1 MADPSSYRPRPGEI
15 PDSPGVYRFRD
26 EHRRVIYVGKA
37 KSLRQRLAN
46 YFQDLANLH
55 PRTRTMVTT
64 AASVEWTVVS
74 TEVEALQLEYSW
86 IKEYDPRFN
95 VKYRDDKSYPY
106 LAVTMNEEFPRVQ
119 VMRGHKKKGVR
130 YFGPYGHAWAIR
142 DTVDLLLRV
151 FPVRTCSAGVFKNA
165 ARTGRPCLLGYIG
178 KCSAPCVERISAED
192 HQELAEEFCDF
203 MAGRTGTY
211 LRRLERK
218 MGEAAE
224 DMEYERAARLRDDI
238 GALRKAMEKS
248 AVVLADATD
257 ADLIAVAEDELEA
270 AVQIFHVRGG
280 RVRGQRGW
288 VTDKVEEITTGALVE
303 HALQQLYGEE
313 TGDAVPKEV
322 LVPALPDPVEPVQ
335 EWLADRRGSG
345 VSLRIPQRGDKK
357 ALMETVQRNAQQALV
372 LHKTKR
378 ASDLTTRSRALEEI
392 ADALD
397 LDSAPLRIECYD
409 ISHLQGDDVVASMVV
424 FEDGLARKSE
434 YRRFQIKG
442 FRGQD
447 DVRSM
452 HEVITR
458 RFRRYLAEK
467 ERTGEWADGEDPGE
481 GTPRADGRDRVLSAT
496 PGSPAAPGGEA
507 DSSHQSAPAHQPA
520 PGHAAT
526 SGQEAAL
533 GRDAAPGQEAA
544 PSHEAAPGREAAP
557 GDEATPGQE
566 AAPGHHA
573 APGHQAA
580 PSQEAAPDHQ
590 AAAPGHGAAD
600 DLALADGSGLKDE
613 DGRPK
618 RFAYPP
624 QLVVVD
630 GGQPQVAAAQR
641 ALDELG
647 IDDIAVCGLAKR
659 LEEVWLP
666 GEDDPVV
673 LPRTSEGLYLL
684 QRVRDEAHRFAIT
697 YQRTKRAKRFRSSPL
712 DDVPGLGETRK
723 QALIKHFG
731 SVKKLRSATIDQIC
745 EVPGIGRKTA
755 ETVAVALARSAP
767 ATPAVNTA
775 TGEIMDDEDGA
786 PETTA
791 DAPGEPVSAGTPDER
806 RGQER

>member
-1 MADPSSYRPRPGEI
+1 MADPSSYRPKPGQI

-46 YFQDLANLH
+46 YFQDLSGLH

-130 YFGPYGHAWAIR
+130 YFGPYAHAWAIR

-178 KCSAPCVERISAED
+178 KCSAPCVGRVSAEE
-192 HQELAEEFCDF
+192 HGELSEEFCDF

-211 LRRLERK
+211 LRRLEK
-218 MGEAAE
+218 QMMEAAE
-224 DMEYERAARLRDDI
+224 EMEYERAARLRDDI
-238 GALRKAMEKS
+238 EALKKAMEKN

-288 VTDKVEEITTGALVE
+288 VTDKVEDVTTGALVE

-313 TGDAVPKEV
+313 RGDSVPKEV
-322 LVPALPDPVEPVQ
+322 LVPALPEPVEPVQ
-335 EWLADRRGSG
+335 EWLTERRGSN

-357 ALMETVQRNAQQALV
+357 ALMETVERNAQQALV
-372 LHKTKR
+372 LHKTRR

-392 ADALD
+392 AEALD

-424 FEDGLARKSE
+424 FEDGLQRKSE

-442 FRGQD
+442 FEGQD

-458 RFRRYLAEK
+458 RFRRYIAEK
-467 ERTGEWADGEDPGE
+467 ERTGEWTDGEN
-481 GTPRADGRDRVLSAT
+481 
-496 PGSPAAPGGEA
+496 
-507 DSSHQSAPAHQPA
+507 
-520 PGHAAT
+520 
-526 SGQEAAL
+526 
-533 GRDAAPGQEAA
+533 
-544 PSHEAAPGREAAP
+544 
-557 GDEATPGQE
+557 
-566 AAPGHHA
+566 
-573 APGHQAA
+573 
-580 PSQEAAPDHQ
+580 
-590 AAAPGHGAAD
+590 
-600 DLALADGSGLKDE
+600 ALADTTGTPLADAPLTDATEAPLTSSLKDD

-630 GGQPQVAAAQR
+630 GGQPQVAAAKR

-659 LEEVWLP
+659 LEEVWVP
-666 GEDDPVV
+666 DDDDPVV
-673 LPRTSEGLYLL
+673 LPRSSEGLYLL

-697 YQRTKRAKRFRSSPL
+697 YQRTKRAKRFRAGPL
-712 DDVPGLGETRK
+712 DEVPGLGETRK

-731 SVKKLRSATIDQIC
+731 SVKRLRAATIEQIC

-755 ETVAVALARSAP
+755 ETIAVALARAASP
-767 ATPAVNTA
+767 APAVNTA
-775 TGEIMDDEDGA
+775 TGEIIDDEEPDTTAGSPGDPVTTGA
-786 PETTA
+786 PE
-791 DAPGEPVSAGTPDER
+791 ER
-806 RGQER
+806 RGQET

>member
-106 LAVTMNEEFPRVQ
+106 LAVTMNEQFPRVQ

-178 KCSAPCVERISAED
+178 KCSAPCVERVSAEE
-192 HQELAEEFCDF
+192 HRELAEEFCDF

-211 LRRLERK
+211 LRRLEKR
-218 MGEAAE
+218 MAEAAE
-224 DMEYERAARLRDDI
+224 EMEYERAARLRDDI
-238 GALRKAMEKS
+238 EALKKAMEKN

-335 EWLADRRGSG
+335 QWLTGRRGSA
-345 VSLRIPQRGDKK
+345 VSLRIPQRGDKR
-357 ALMETVQRNAQQALV
+357 ALMETVQRNAQQALA

-392 ADALD
+392 ADALE

-467 ERTGEWADGEDPGE
+467 ERTGEWADGEEPE
-481 GTPRADGRDRVLSAT
+481 HA
-496 PGSPAAPGGEA
+496 
-507 DSSHQSAPAHQPA
+507 QQPA
-520 PGHAAT
+520 
-526 SGQEAAL
+526 
-533 GRDAAPGQEAA
+533 DARQPVDVPA
-544 PSHEAAPGREAAP
+544 
-557 GDEATPGQE
+557 
-566 AAPGHHA
+566 
-573 APGHQAA
+573 
-580 PSQEAAPDHQ
+580 
-590 AAAPGHGAAD
+590 
-600 DLALADGSGLKDE
+600 LKDD

-630 GGQPQVAAAQR
+630 GGQPQVAAARR

-697 YQRTKRAKRFRSSPL
+697 YQRAKRAKRFRSSPL

-755 ETVAVALARSAP
+755 ETIAAALAQAAP
-767 ATPAVNTA
+767 AAPAVNTA
-775 TGEIMDDEDGA
+775 TGEIMEDEDGA

-791 DAPGEPVSAGTPDER
+791 DAPGEPVSAGAPEER

>member
-1 MADPSSYRPRPGEI
+1 MADPSSYRPVPGQI

-178 KCSAPCVERISAED
+178 KCSAPCVGRISADE
-192 HQELAEEFCDF
+192 HRELAEEFCDF

-211 LRRLERK
+211 LRRLEK
-218 MGEAAE
+218 QMTEAAE
-224 DMEYERAARLRDDI
+224 EMEYERAARLRDDI
-238 GALRKAMEKS
+238 EALKKAMEKN

-313 TGDAVPKEV
+313 TGDSVPKEV
-322 LVPALPDPVEPVQ
+322 LVPALPDPLEPVQ
-335 EWLADRRGSG
+335 EWLTGRRGSN

-357 ALMETVQRNAQQALV
+357 ALMETVARNAQQALV

-392 ADALD
+392 AEALD

-424 FEDGLARKSE
+424 FEDGLQRKSE

-442 FRGQD
+442 FEGQD

-458 RFRRYLAEK
+458 RFKRYIAEK
-467 ERTGEWADGEDPGE
+467 EKTGEWVD
-481 GTPRADGRDRVLSAT
+481 
-496 PGSPAAPGGEA
+496 EA
-507 DSSHQSAPAHQPA
+507 S
-520 PGHAAT
+520 
-526 SGQEAAL
+526 QEVAQDDF
-533 GRDAAPGQEAA
+533 RDA
-544 PSHEAAPGREAAP
+544 
-557 GDEATPGQE
+557 
-566 AAPGHHA
+566 
-573 APGHQAA
+573 
-580 PSQEAAPDHQ
+580 
-590 AAAPGHGAAD
+590 
-600 DLALADGSGLKDE
+600 SGNTLTE
-613 DGRPK
+613 DNGRPK
-618 RFAYPP
+618 KFAYPP

-630 GGQPQVAAAQR
+630 GGRPQVAAAKK

-647 IDDIAVCGLAKR
+647 IDDVAVCGLAKR

-666 GEDDPVV
+666 DEEDPVV

-712 DDVPGLGETRK
+712 DDVPGLGDTRK
-723 QALIKHFG
+723 QALLKHFG
-731 SVKKLRSATIDQIC
+731 SLKKLRSATIDQIC

-755 ETVAVALARSAP
+755 ETIAVALAQAAP
-767 ATPAVNTA
+767 AAPAVNTA
-775 TGEIMDDEDGA
+775 TGEIMEEEPG
-786 PETTA
+786 TMGST
-791 DAPGEPVSAGTPDER
+791 GEPATAGAPDER
-806 RGQER
+806 RGQET

>member
-1 MADPSSYRPRPGEI
+1 MADPSSYRPQPGQI

-46 YFQDLANLH
+46 YFQDLAGLH
-55 PRTRTMVTT
+55 PRTRSMVTT

-130 YFGPYGHAWAIR
+130 YFGPYAHAWAIR

-165 ARTGRPCLLGYIG
+165 SRTGRPCLLGYIG
-178 KCSAPCVERISAED
+178 KCSAPCVGRVSDEEHR
-192 HQELAEEFCDF
+192 ELAEEFCDF
-203 MAGRTGTY
+203 MTGRTGTY
-211 LRRLERK
+211 LRRLEK
-218 MGEAAE
+218 QMMEAADE
-224 DMEYERAARLRDDI
+224 MEYERAARLRDDI
-238 GALRKAMEKS
+238 EALKKAMEKN

-313 TGDAVPKEV
+313 TGDSVPKEV
-322 LVPALPDPVEPVQ
+322 LVPALPDPLEPVQ
-335 EWLADRRGSG
+335 EWLTGRRGSN
-345 VSLRIPQRGDKK
+345 VSLRIPQRGDKR
-357 ALMETVQRNAQQALV
+357 ALMETVERNAQQALV

-424 FEDGLARKSE
+424 FEDGLQRKGE

-442 FRGQD
+442 FEGQD

-458 RFRRYLAEK
+458 RFKRYLAEK
-467 ERTGEWADGEDPGE
+467 EKTGEWADGENTLAASDGD
-481 GTPRADGRDRVLSAT
+481 GTLS
-496 PGSPAAPGGEA
+496 PSGSLS
-507 DSSHQSAPAHQPA
+507 DTSSAPLTDTASA
-520 PGHAAT
+520 P
-526 SGQEAAL
+526 
-533 GRDAAPGQEAA
+533 
-544 PSHEAAPGREAAP
+544 
-557 GDEATPGQE
+557 
-566 AAPGHHA
+566 
-573 APGHQAA
+573 
-580 PSQEAAPDHQ
+580 
-590 AAAPGHGAAD
+590 
-600 DLALADGSGLKDE
+600 LADGLKDDE
-613 DGRPK
+613 GRPK

-731 SVKKLRSATIDQIC
+731 SVKRLRSATIDQIC

-755 ETVAVALARSAP
+755 ETIAVALAQAAP
-767 ATPAVNTA
+767 AAPAVNTA
-775 TGEIMDDEDGA
+775 TGEIMEDEES
-786 PETTA
+786 ETTA
-791 DAPGEPVSAGTPDER
+791 ETSGEPVSAGTPDER

>member
-1 MADPSSYRPRPGEI
+1 MADPSSYRPKPGQI
-15 PDSPGVYRFRD
+15 PDSPGVYKFRD

-46 YFQDLANLH
+46 YFQPLTSLH
-55 PRTRTMVTT
+55 PRTATMVTT
-64 AASVEWTVVS
+64 AAAVEWTVVA

-86 IKEYDPRFN
+86 IKEFDPRFN

-119 VMRGHKKKGVR
+119 VMRGAKKKGVR

-142 DTVDLLLRV
+142 ETVDLMLRV
-151 FPVRTCSAGVFKNA
+151 FPVRTCSAGVFKRSA
-165 ARTGRPCLLGYIG
+165 QIGRPCLLGYIG
-178 KCSAPCVERISAED
+178 KCAAPCVARVTPEEHR
-192 HQELAEEFCDF
+192 ELAEDFCDF
-203 MAGRTGTY
+203 MAGRTGAY
-211 LRRLERK
+211 LRRIEQQ
-218 MGEAAE
+218 MMDAAE
-224 DMEYERAARLRDDI
+224 DMEYERAARLRDDL
-238 GALRKAMEKS
+238 GALKKALEKN
-248 AVVLADATD
+248 AIVFNDATD

-288 VTDKVEEITTGALVE
+288 VTDKVEAVDTAGLVE

-313 TGDAVPKEV
+313 TGDSVPKEV
-322 LVPALPDPVEPVQ
+322 LVPALPEDADAVSG
-335 EWLADRRGSG
+335 WLASRRGSN

-357 ALMETVQRNAQQALV
+357 ALMVTVARNAQQALT

-392 ADALD
+392 AVALE
-397 LDSAPLRIECYD
+397 LDSAPLRIECFD

-442 FRGQD
+442 FEGQD

-452 HEVITR
+452 HEVISR
-458 RFRRYLAEK
+458 RFKRYLAEQA
-467 ERTGEWADGEDPGE
+467 RTGEWGEEEGQEPGE
-481 GTPRADGRDRVLSAT
+481 
-496 PGSPAAPGGEA
+496 APGPEPTGP
-507 DSSHQSAPAHQPA
+507 SAP
-520 PGHAAT
+520 G
-526 SGQEAAL
+526 L
-533 GRDAAPGQEAA
+533 V
-544 PSHEAAPGREAAP
+544 PGR
-557 GDEATPGQE
+557 GSDGQSGPVSGE
-566 AAPGHHA
+566 VSAF
-573 APGHQAA
+573 
-580 PSQEAAPDHQ
+580 QE
-590 AAAPGHGAAD
+590 
-600 DLALADGSGLKDE
+600 E

-624 QLVVVD
+624 QLLVVD
-630 GGQPQVAAAQR
+630 GGQPQVAAAKR

-659 LEEVWLP
+659 LEEVWVP
-666 GEDDPVV
+666 DEDDPVV
-673 LPRTSEGLYLL
+673 LPRSSEGLYLL

-697 YQRTKRAKRFRSSPL
+697 YQRAKRTKRFKAGPL
-712 DDVPGLGETRK
+712 DAVPGLGDTRK

-731 SVKKLRSATIDQIC
+731 SVKKLRSATIDEIC

-755 ETVAVALARSAP
+755 ETVAAALAEAVP
-767 ATPAVNTA
+767 AAPAVNTA
-775 TGEIMDDEDGA
+775 TGEIMEEDDGGS
-786 PETTA
+786 TT
-791 DAPGEPVSAGTPDER
+791 
-806 RGQER
+806 

>member
-1 MADPSSYRPRPGEI
+1 MADPSSYRPKPGQI

-46 YFQDLANLH
+46 YFQDLAGLH

-106 LAVTMNEEFPRVQ
+106 LAVTVNEEFPRAQ

-130 YFGPYGHAWAIR
+130 YFGPYAHAWAIR

-178 KCSAPCVERISAED
+178 KCSAPCVGRISPDD
-192 HQELAEEFCDF
+192 HWELADEFCDF
-203 MAGRTGTY
+203 MTGRTGTY
-211 LRRLERK
+211 LRRLEK
-218 MGEAAE
+218 QMTEAAE
-224 DMEYERAARLRDDI
+224 EMEYERAARLRDDI
-238 GALRKAMEKS
+238 GALKKAMEKN

-288 VTDKVEEITTGALVE
+288 VTDKVEEITTAALVE

-322 LVPALPDPVEPVQ
+322 LVPALPEPLEPVQ
-335 EWLADRRGSG
+335 EWLTARRGSN
-345 VSLRIPQRGDKK
+345 VSLRIPRRGDKR
-357 ALMETVQRNAQQALV
+357 ALMETVERNAQQGLA

-392 ADALD
+392 ADALM

-442 FRGQD
+442 FEGQD

-458 RFRRYLAEK
+458 RFRRYLADK
-467 ERTGEWADGEDPGE
+467 ERTGEWGDGDTDAVAGSAELPAEAADGPVAGNLTED
-481 GTPRADGRDRVLSAT
+481 
-496 PGSPAAPGGEA
+496 
-507 DSSHQSAPAHQPA
+507 
-520 PGHAAT
+520 
-526 SGQEAAL
+526 
-533 GRDAAPGQEAA
+533 
-544 PSHEAAPGREAAP
+544 
-557 GDEATPGQE
+557 
-566 AAPGHHA
+566 
-573 APGHQAA
+573 
-580 PSQEAAPDHQ
+580 
-590 AAAPGHGAAD
+590 
-600 DLALADGSGLKDE
+600 

-630 GGQPQVAAAQR
+630 GGQPQVAAAER

-666 GEDDPVV
+666 HDDDPVI
-673 LPRTSEGLYLL
+673 LPRSSEGLYLL

-697 YQRTKRAKRFRSSPL
+697 YQRTKRAKRFRAGPL

-731 SVKKLRSATIDQIC
+731 SVKRLRSATIDQIC

-755 ETVAVALARSAP
+755 ETIAAAFARTAP
-767 ATPAVNTA
+767 PAPAVNTA
-775 TGEIMDDEDGA
+775 TGEIMDEEEPD
-786 PETTA
+786 TTA
-791 DAPGEPVSAGTPDER
+791 GSPGEPVAAGAPEDR
-806 RGQER
+806 RGQET